1 MIVPSVTELT
11 YVWAMPAAGPASP
24 TLHVIV
30 VVVPLLTRFDILKL
44 FPYDGSVFAGPGWFP
59 VTPLYVHEK
68 LSASSLNAIL
78 SPMETAIVGFGN
90 ETVNSPDVELYV
102 ELFGVTV
109 TTLPSVQ
116 LRIAAIAYNFALPT
130 AYKVGARCAS
140 WTPVNCVPVK
150 YDSAAVKIPS
160 LPPNTKSLI
169 RPSNIFL
176 TSLRHFLSC
185 TSLKFKNGKYASVSR
200 NAWSAISVLFLDIKY
215 AASRY
220 VPLALLAITS
230 FHKNDRVSIAD
241 VTSLQ
246 AFPLPLELPS
256 AFNKAVDVITLS
268 SKYLGRLEYFGV

>member
-109 TTLPSVQ
+109 EAVTTSNVKGKKKIY
-116 LRIAAIAYNFALPT
+116 RGKAG
-130 AYKVGARCAS
+130 KR
-140 WTPVNCVPVK
+140 VNWK
-150 YDSAAVKIPS
+150 
-160 LPPNTKSLI
+160 
-169 RPSNIFL
+169 
-176 TSLRHFLSC
+176 
-185 TSLKFKNGKYASVSR
+185 
-200 NAWSAISVLFLDIKY
+200 
-215 AASRY
+215 
-220 VPLALLAITS
+220 
-230 FHKNDRVSIAD
+230 
-241 VTSLQ
+241 
-246 AFPLPLELPS
+246 
-256 AFNKAVDVITLS
+256 KAVVKVSEGQMIDATAS
-268 SKYLGRLEYFGV
+268 